1 MSGGVWARKA
11 VVGAVVVGLFSLPGC
26 RGAPGTPED
35 VDAAPSAVDGSVPG
49 ADAPE
54 AAAHKAPKKE
64 PSLPVGGHARL
75 SVDNFTM
82 DDKQGRNVLR
92 VKKVTGTMNLGAMR
106 HGEMRLTNTKVEG
119 VEVTLYRDETG
130 KLSLADALKK
140 EPPTIRRCL
149 SLPPQEKHEKGPW
162 LMEIGPVEVHDATLT
177 IGFTKKPV
185 IFHVDSAVITVRRE
199 RHDPGPVI
207 YIQQVQGHMMKPKP
221 LPKPVRIAWANG
233 LVNLVG
239 KPLVHLA
246 ARTCIRKS
254 ELRVD
259 AVVEAR
265 KEPAH
270 LIGDSAGLGGALG
283 RMGIRIASRLESNK
297 LTYRH
302 EAVHIDGGPGCKEPE
317 VPLVV
322 EAWKPKQAHQ
332 AKREPKP
339 EAQAVEAPAPTE
351 SKHEHR
357 EERREE
363 HREERHEKHAK

>member
-1 MSGGVWARKA
+1 M
-11 VVGAVVVGLFSLPGC
+11 
-26 RGAPGTPED
+26 
-35 VDAAPSAVDGSVPG
+35 DAGPSAVDGSVPDAG
-49 ADAPE
+49 ASE
-54 AAAHKAPKKE
+54 TAAREAPKKE
-64 PSLPVGGHARL
+64 PSLRVGGHARL
-75 SVDNFTM
+75 SLDNFTM

-92 VKKVTGTMNLGAMR
+92 AKKVTGTMNLGAMR
-106 HGEMRLTNTKVEG
+106 RGEMRLTNIKVEG

-140 EPPTIRRCL
+140 QSPTIGL
-149 SLPPQEKHEKGPW
+149 GLYPPPQEEHEKGPW

-207 YIQQVQGHMMKPKP
+207 YIQQVQGQMMKPKP
-221 LPKPVRIAWANG
+221 LPNPVRIAWANG

-283 RMGIRIASRLESNK
+283 RMGIKIAARRDSDK
-297 LTYRH
+297 LTYQH

-322 EAWKPKQAHQ
+322 EAWKPKQA
-332 AKREPKP
+332 KREPKP
-339 EAQAVEAPAPTE
+339 EPQAVEAPAPTE

-363 HREERHEKHAK
+363 HHEERHTK